1 MHESDRPQLPE
12 DVVEFLHAFYG
23 ATPRLVVT
31 PLLVGVNVAVF
42 LAMVLS
48 GAHPLMPSAETLLRW
63 GANYGTALN
72 EGESWRL
79 LTCMFVHVGVI
90 HVAVNMY
97 ALWASG
103 SVLERLTGNYGFLL
117 LYLLS
122 GLVGSLNSTL
132 WHMESF
138 RVSAGASGAVFGV
151 FGGLLGFLIP
161 QRGFVPGIIYRR
173 LLRVVGFVVVGNL
186 VFGALVSFID
196 NAAHLGGFL
205 SGLLLGFVLSHR
217 LEPEAI
223 RLRSRRNSIAALLGF
238 AALVAGTVLASQM
251 QTPLQ
256 RAIAHLDQREYLAA
270 LDEMDALIAEDPDEV
285 RAYLV
290 RGTTYMLM
298 QEYEAAVDDLTIAIE
313 MSPGFVDAYLSRAS
327 AYRELGELD
336 EALEDCDRAIDMAP
350 RNWGA
355 YHTRGHV
362 LFLRNND
369 DAATED
375 WRRAAEL
382 TENREDQAGSLENIG
397 LVYLRRGDWR
407 EAFEH
412 SREVDAVH
420 DQMAW
425 NALFQA
431 IAADQLGMSD
441 AATSAYARW
450 VTLREPTDVEQLRP
464 ILPSALLHYLEKE
477 AL

>member
-1 MHESDRPQLPE
+1 MMEMHESNRPQLPE

-79 LTCMFVHVGVI
+79 LTSMFVHVGVI

-117 LYLLS
+117 LSVLS

-161 QRGFVPGIIYRR
+161 QRSFVPGIIYRR

-205 SGLLLGFVLSHR
+205 SGLLLGRGPGGGNGPGV
-217 LEPEAI
+217 ADADT
-223 RLRSRRNSIAALLGF
+223 AATGDRASGPARVPGRAGRDGRVDCRGPGRVPRLLG
-238 AALVAGTVLASQM
+238 ARDDLH
-251 QTPLQ
+251 
-256 RAIAHLDQREYLAA
+256 AHAR
-270 LDEMDALIAEDPDEV
+270 
-285 RAYLV
+285 V
-290 RGTTYMLM
+290 RG
-298 QEYEAAVDDLTIAIE
+298 
-313 MSPGFVDAYLSRAS
+313 SG
-327 AYRELGELD
+327 G
-336 EALEDCDRAIDMAP
+336 
-350 RNWGA
+350 
-355 YHTRGHV
+355 
-362 LFLRNND
+362 
-369 DAATED
+369 
-375 WRRAAEL
+375 
-382 TENREDQAGSLENIG
+382 
-397 LVYLRRGDWR
+397 
-407 EAFEH
+407 
-412 SREVDAVH
+412 
-420 DQMAW
+420 
-425 NALFQA
+425 
-431 IAADQLGMSD
+431 
-441 AATSAYARW
+441 
-450 VTLREPTDVEQLRP
+450 
-464 ILPSALLHYLEKE
+464 
-477 AL
+477 